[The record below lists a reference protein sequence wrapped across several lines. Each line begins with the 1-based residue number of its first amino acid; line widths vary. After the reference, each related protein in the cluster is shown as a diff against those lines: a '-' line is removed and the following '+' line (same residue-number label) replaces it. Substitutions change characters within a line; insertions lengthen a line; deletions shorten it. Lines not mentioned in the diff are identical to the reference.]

1 MRANG
6 SRMSPRELAA
16 GALLT
21 ALALVIPLAFQGWLQ
36 VYVPPLGLSAT
47 LASHVPSMLAMFIS
61 PSAAAL
67 VGIGSTLGFAM
78 TLGPV
83 IAARAASHI
92 AFAVAGAFLAR
103 AGMRP
108 GWVLAAVLP
117 VHVGLE
123 GLAVWVL
130 VQQKE
135 AALAV
140 AGLTAL
146 HHAADALIAFS
157 VLAAL
162 VRANV
167 GILGNVAS
175 RRRPPGAPVAGGG
188 REGRN
193 ERV

>member
-1 MRANG
+1 MQ
-6 SRMSPRELAA
+6 SPQKRMSPRELAM

-21 ALALVIPLAFQGWLQ
+21 ALALVIPLVFQGWLQ

-61 PSAAAL
+61 PLVAAL
-67 VGIGSTLGFAM
+67 VGIGSTVGFAM

-92 AFAVAGAFLAR
+92 AFALAGAYLYR

-108 GWVLAAVLP
+108 VWVLVAVFP
-117 VHVGLE
+117 IHVGLE
-123 GLAVWVL
+123 GLAVWAL

-135 AALAV
+135 AAMAV

-146 HHAADALIAFS
+146 HHAADAIIAAS
-157 VLAAL
+157 ILTAL

-167 GILGNVAS
+167 GMLQAPQRINA
-175 RRRPPGAPVAGGG
+175 RRD
-188 REGRN
+188 
-193 ERV
+193 ERM

>member
-1 MRANG
+1 MRSEEA
-6 SRMSPRELAA
+6 RMSPRELAV

-21 ALALVIPLAFQGWLQ
+21 ALALVIPLVFQGWLQ

-61 PSAAAL
+61 PLVAAL

-92 AFAVAGAFLAR
+92 VFAMVGAYLYR
-103 AGMRP
+103 GGMRP
-108 GWVLAAVLP
+108 AWVLAAVLP
-117 VHVGLE
+117 IHAVLE
-123 GLAVWVL
+123 GLAVWAF
-130 VQQKE
+130 VQQTE

-146 HHAADALIAFS
+146 HHAADGVIVLS
-157 VLAAL
+157 VFTAL

-167 GILGNVAS
+167 TILRAPGKPAV
-175 RRRPPGAPVAGGG
+175 RRG
-188 REGRN
+188 
-193 ERV
+193 ERA

>member
-21 ALALVIPLAFQGWLQ
+21 ALALVIPLVFQGWLQ

-47 LASHVPSMLAMFIS
+47 LASHVPSMLGMFIS
-61 PSAAAL
+61 PAVAAL
-67 VGIGSTLGFAM
+67 VGIGSTLGFLM

-83 IAARAASHI
+83 IAGRAASHI
-92 AFAVAGAFLAR
+92 VFAFVGAVLYR

-117 VHVGLE
+117 VHAGLE
-123 GLAVWVL
+123 GLAVWL
-130 VQQKE
+130 LLRQKE

-140 AGLTAL
+140 TGLTAL

-157 VLAAL
+157 VLMAL
-162 VRANV
+162 WRANV
-167 GILGNVAS
+167 GVL
-175 RRRPPGAPVAGGG
+175 RRPASLQNGGAGQK
-188 REGRN
+188 

>member
-1 MRANG
+1 MRSQQA
-6 SRMSPRELAA
+6 RMSARELAV

-21 ALALVIPLAFQGWLQ
+21 ALALVIPLVFKGWLQ

-61 PSAAAL
+61 PLVAAL

-78 TLGPV
+78 TLPPV

-92 AFAVAGAFLAR
+92 VFAVVGAYLYR
-103 AGMRP
+103 GGMRP
-108 GWVLAAVLP
+108 AWVLTAVLP
-117 VHVGLE
+117 IHAALE
-123 GLAVWVL
+123 GLAVWAF
-130 VQQKE
+130 VQQTE

-146 HHAADALIAFS
+146 HHAADAIITTS
-157 VLAAL
+157 VAAAL
-162 VRANV
+162 WRANV
-167 GILGNVAS
+167 AILGEFGRGKA
-175 RRRPPGAPVAGGG
+175 RR
-188 REGRN
+188 